1 MSSAAPIK
9 TTAAPAPP
17 VPKKKK
23 NLGMHLVAGGVAG
36 CCEALACHP
45 LDTIKVRLQLRG
57 ERQIRT
63 KPISLMEG
71 NEVLKAAAA
80 EAAKVTSKDDE
91 HDGDFTPVETMLEP
105 MTDDCLYTLR
115 IA

>member
-1 MSSAAPIK
+1 MSSAATTEIPIK
-9 TTAAPAPP
+9 PSATVARPEQ
-17 VPKKKK
+17 PKKKK

-63 KPISLMEG
+63 KPISLLEG
-71 NEVLKAAAA
+71 SEALKAAAA
-80 EAAKVTSKDDE
+80 EAAKVLDLRGL
-91 HDGDFTPVETMLEP
+91 HDP
-105 MTDDCLYTLR
+105 
-115 IA
+115 